1 MIYPD
6 KTTNRIQNQLI
17 IRRNLLKNLA
27 YILPVVSFSPSI
39 GANEESESSVSNQLT
54 YYERES
60 MSAFIKAV
68 MPDSEDYC
76 QALLAELDEDFYGFS
91 KYLRFLIKCLN
102 QAAIN
107 KFNRSF
113 TQLDIFEKKYFLGGK
128 IDTDIIEGQDYNNAI
143 QILKLI
149 AFAGIGEDGAVH
161 DMDFPSATNE
171 FLPDLPSYKTKT
183 IGDFNSFQ
191 NA

>member
-27 YILPVVSFSPSI
+27 YILPVISFSPFI

-60 MSAFIKAV
+60 MSAFIQAV

-76 QALLAELDEDFYGFS
+76 HTLLAELDEDFYGFS

-102 QAAIN
+102 QAAIS

-113 TQLDIFEKKYFLGGK
+113 TQLDIFERRAFVSETV
-128 IDTDIIEGQDYNNAI
+128 DADNNEGQSYNNAI
-143 QILKLI
+143 RTLRLI
-149 AFAGIGEDGAVH
+149 VFAGISDEGSSSQITTGE
-161 DMDFPSATNE
+161 FFS
-171 FLPDLPSYKTKT
+171 
-183 IGDFNSFQ
+183 DFNFNNTRAFSELISYQ